1 MKTVRPGVWLV
12 AFCALIGACG
22 SPSSPSAGQANYE
35 GPWSG
40 TTAQGRPVAFT
51 ISSDQNVTTL
61 TVGHE
66 FNGCSGSQT
75 FSGISVSIMTQV
87 QCIPAPCSNQLSS
100 YRAFN
105 YSVGTSLEGPG
116 TSINAL
122 FVSTDR
128 AEGLLHFR
136 GFPGC
141 GDALSV
147 PWNATKR

>member
-1 MKTVRPGVWLV
+1 MKTVKPAVPLI
-12 AFCALIGACG
+12 AFCALVNACG
-22 SPSSPSAGQANYE
+22 SPSSPSGGQPSYE
-35 GPWSG
+35 GQWSG
-40 TTAQGRPVAFT
+40 TTAQGKAVTFT

-61 TVGHE
+61 TVEYE
-66 FNGCSGSQT
+66 FNGCSGTQT
-75 FSGISVSIMTQV
+75 FSSLSVSILPNV
-87 QCIPAPCSNQLSS
+87 QCIPAPCSNQLLS

-116 TSINAL
+116 TSINGL
-122 FVSTDR
+122 FVSAGR

-147 PWNATKR
+147 PWSATKR

>member
-1 MKTVRPGVWLV
+1 MKTVKPAVPLI
-12 AFCALIGACG
+12 AFCALVNACD
-22 SPSSPSAGQANYE
+22 SPSSPGGGQANYE
-35 GPWSG
+35 GRWSG
-40 TTAQGRPVAFT
+40 TTAQGKAVTFT

-75 FSGISVSIMTQV
+75 FSNLSVSIV
-87 QCIPAPCSNQLSS
+87 PNIQCIPATCSNQLSS

-105 YSVGTSLEGPG
+105 YSMGTPLEGPG
-116 TSINAL
+116 TSINGL
-122 FVSTDR
+122 FVSADR
-128 AEGLLHFR
+128 AEGLVHFR

-147 PWNATKR
+147 PWSATKR